1 MCSGVVLTNES
12 IYSQHAERPFYS
24 ISNPIL
30 VDKSTNSIASQVLED
45 FFFFTDY
52 CNKNNIVK
60 LQSLSIGDQLS
71 PDKACTRFVPILPLQ
86 F

>member
-12 IYSQHAERPFYS
+12 IYSQHTERLFYS

-45 FFFFTDY
+45 LFFLQ
-52 CNKNNIVK
+52 NI
-60 LQSLSIGDQLS
+60 
-71 PDKACTRFVPILPLQ
+71 ATRITL
-86 F
+86 